1 MTPVEI
7 IFVCPFNN
15 DRLGKL
21 CPIRVKFCKASG
33 CRRVNKFSIQ
43 AFACWSVLTCGQCK
57 FFFHSIK
64 MKRKLYLYKMKSSE
78 MFLEELVFSKTRFY
92 YSLKLASL
100 QNSCRQLNLLRRE
113 EVRLLKSG
121 QIGLRDALNNAINS
135 APS

>member
-1 MTPVEI
+1 MTDEESCVLYVYN
-7 IFVCPFNN
+7 FV
-15 DRLGKL
+15 
-21 CPIRVKFCKASG
+21 
-33 CRRVNKFSIQ
+33 RRVAVDVLTNLIDYTSFRMLK
-43 AFACWSVLTCGQCK
+43 CTDMWSVQI
-57 FFFHSIK
+57 FFHSIK

-100 QNSCRQLNLLRRE
+100 QNSCRQLNLLGRE

-121 QIGLRDALNNAINS
+121 QIGLRDALNNAINC

>member
-1 MTPVEI
+1 
-7 IFVCPFNN
+7 
-15 DRLGKL
+15 
-21 CPIRVKFCKASG
+21 
-33 CRRVNKFSIQ
+33 
-43 AFACWSVLTCGQCK
+43 
-57 FFFHSIK
+57 